1 MVAGVVDPSI
11 VSPFYY
17 KAPKPLPYPQTQEG
31 SRDKRREMATLSSAK
46 KSYEYAKA
54 EGTRLQEAQWA
65 NVIGNM
71 LKKSGKYAE
80 ALKWLNIDYDLS
92 IKYLSQSHCLPACQ
106 SLGELYLCLEVF
118 QHALLFQKKH
128 LQLAEDAND
137 LVEQQR
143 ANTQL
148 GRTYH
153 EMFLRSEDDHFSVQ
167 NARKYFKAAMKLAH
181 IIKESPPTNN
191 CSFLEEYI
199 DAHNNIGML
208 EFDLDN
214 LEEARKILTKGL
226 EICDERGVVEDDD
239 GRSRLHHNL
248 GNVYMKLRMWDS
260 AREHIDKDI
269 LICQTTEHRQGEAK
283 GYINL
288 GELHYRVQNYQEA
301 LRCYQKALDLTNLM
315 EGEDPLLKQIHQ
327 NIGTVKKA
335 AEVMNELQK
344 EEQNLKKLTEDK
356 EDARGRP
363 RERHCLP
370 QIIASL
376 DCLIEKSRTTIAWA
390 KLCEF
395 ASMKKIISSE
405 LHDKQK
411 LIDSFLVIGE
421 SYENLREFDKALD
434 WYTRSWKEYQ
444 FIGDFE
450 GQALAKVNIGNVL
463 DHTNNWQGALDAFK
477 ESYKLAVRA
486 NLPSIQLTALE
497 NMHYSYMIR
506 FDKAEEARRVKLLV
520 EELKQQRN
528 KEFHTENVPEDL
540 CSSSNSRSKCATLV
554 SENIVHRNAVSRPI
568 FLSSADKHNQQ
579 CQVVSFKI
587 DKDVIHYPMKATGK
601 LSIESMKVEL
611 ACLYYLGLPVERR
624 SDGILPII
632 KVIKLGGRVI
642 ESLETLEATVSEHM
656 GQVLFDACI
665 GGWNQKRLIK
675 LYTDCCNTLCET
687 PNMKVLMKLY
697 DQEVSPEASVLR
709 QKFDILV
716 MSFTTYDMMLS
727 RYVMTDADVAVSG
740 CGLQDFSIT
749 PLLNALDAYKD
760 FAMLDLSHNLLGN
773 STMEKLQKVLPG
785 YTSYGLRL
793 DIHCNLFGPTALL
806 QICEC
811 PVLVARLEVLNIS
824 ENPLTDACASYLLDV
839 LEKCKT
845 LYSLSMER
853 CCITSRTV
861 LMVADA
867 LNAGSPLDQLCI
879 GYNDID
885 DNALAC
891 LLVKLGS
898 LKRFSRL
905 NLNGLELNKRAVDSL
920 CGLASTLPLFELML
934 RETGI
939 GMDGASLVTNS
950 LFIRTEEIFK
960 LDLSYCGLTSNYALK
975 ISTNSCMICG
985 IYELNL
991 SGNPIKEEGSKALS
1005 SMLLNSKCCLQVLV
1019 LEKCE
1024 LGVAGF
1030 LQIIQAVSGSLT
1042 NSYVEELNLADN
1054 VKSLHV
1060 ADQVGLDD
1068 DCKTTCQGEFSFIQK
1083 VSTAIRKA
1091 TNLRFLDLSKNGFS
1105 KQSAEV
1111 FYSAWSRSRPSDSS
1125 LYGSRGWHMEEETIH
1140 LFLEG
1145 IKCCVKPCCKTNSF
1159 SCSAYRQ

>member
-1 MVAGVVDPSI
+1 
-11 VSPFYY
+11 
-17 KAPKPLPYPQTQEG
+17 
-31 SRDKRREMATLSSAK
+31 MATLSSAK
-46 KSYEYAKA
+46 KSYEDAKA

-80 ALKWLNIDYDLS
+80 ALKWLSIDYNLS
-92 IKYLSQSHCLPACQ
+92 VKYLSQNHCLPACQ

-191 CSFLEEYI
+191 CSFLKEYI
-199 DAHNNIGML
+199 DAHNNTGML

-226 EICDERGVVEDDD
+226 EICNEREVVEDDD

-260 AREHIDKDI
+260 AREHIDMDI
-269 LICQTTEHRQGEAK
+269 LICQRIQHRQGEAK

-315 EGEDPLLKQIHQ
+315 EGEDALLKQIHQ

-335 AEVMNELQK
+335 TEVMNELQK
-344 EEQNLKKLTEDK
+344 EEQNLKMLTGDK
-356 EDARGRP
+356 EDARGRSC
-363 RERHCLP
+363 ERHCLL

-376 DCLIEKSRTTIAWA
+376 DCLIEKSRTTLAWA

-395 ASMKKIISSE
+395 ASMKKIIASE
-405 LHDKQK
+405 LDNKQM

-450 GQALAKVNIGNVL
+450 GQALANINIGNVL
-463 DHTNNWQGALDAFK
+463 DHTDNWQGALAAFK

-486 NLPSIQLTALE
+486 NLPYVQITALE
-497 NMHYSYMIR
+497 NIHYSYMIR
-506 FDKAEEARRVKLLV
+506 FDKAEEARRVKLLA

-528 KEFHTENVPEDL
+528 KELHTENVPEDL
-540 CSSSNSRSKCATLV
+540 CSSSNSRSKCAILV
-554 SENIVHRNAVSRPI
+554 SENIVHRNAASRPI
-568 FLSSADKHNQQ
+568 FLSSADKHNRL

-587 DKDVIHYPMKATGK
+587 DKDVIHYPMKATAK

-632 KVIKLGGRVI
+632 KDIKLGGRVI

-697 DQEVSPEASVLR
+697 DWE
-709 QKFDILV
+709 
-716 MSFTTYDMMLS
+716 
-727 RYVMTDADVAVSG
+727 MTDGDVAASG

-749 PLLNALDAYKD
+749 PLLNALDAYKEI
-760 FAMLDLSHNLLGN
+760 AMLDLSHNLLGN
-773 STMEKLQKVLPG
+773 RTMEKLQKVLSG
-785 YTSYGLRL
+785 TTAYGLWL
-793 DIHCNLFGPTALL
+793 DVHCNLFGPTALL
-806 QICEC
+806 KICEC

-839 LEKCKT
+839 LEKCKV

-853 CCITSRTV
+853 CCITSRTI

-867 LNAGSPLDQLCI
+867 LDAGSPLDRLCI

-885 DNALAC
+885 ENALAS

-898 LKRFSRL
+898 LKRFSSL
-905 NLNGLELNKRAVDSL
+905 NLNGLKLNKRAVDSL
-920 CGLASTLPLFELML
+920 CDLASTLPLYELML

-950 LFIRTEEIFK
+950 LFIRTNEIFK
-960 LDLSYCGLTSNYALK
+960 LDLSYCGLTSNFALK
-975 ISTNSCMICG
+975 LSTNSCMICG

-991 SGNPIKEEGSKALS
+991 SGNPIKEEGSNALS
-1005 SMLLNSKCCLQVLV
+1005 SMLLNSKCCLRVLV

-1024 LGVAGF
+1024 LGVTGF
-1030 LQIIQAVSGSLT
+1030 LQIIQAASGSLT
-1042 NSYVEELNLADN
+1042 NSSFEELNLADN

-1068 DCKTTCQGEFSFIQK
+1068 GCKTTCQGEFSFIQK
-1083 VSTAIRKA
+1083 VSTAICRA

-1111 FYSAWSRSRPSDSS
+1111 FYSASNWVAVGGELIKITQSQPLWHLLSGMGQPTTQILEVMTRSGARGGVYRRNKNEIRNTDLLSELTPKECFQLGDYSDQGPEGVSWLNKMWMNHRP
-1125 LYGSRGWHMEEETIH
+1125 
-1140 LFLEG
+1140 
-1145 IKCCVKPCCKTNSF
+1145 N
-1159 SCSAYRQ
+1159 